1 MVNKRKAIRDLVL
14 NIIATVIPI
23 LILQVII
30 YPLVSK
36 KGSEVYGTMITVVS
50 GVTLVCNTLGN
61 VLNNVRL
68 LYDEKYSKQNLVGD
82 FNIIFLAE
90 AAIGLLIVLIVQ
102 FIMFPKATKVD
113 VILVSII
120 GMLIQAYAYYSVT
133 FRISLDYKAVLITN
147 FVLGIGYGIGCI
159 LFYLTDKWEWT
170 YIMGYCAALT
180 YILAKSDLWKEKLCF
195 TPLFKETLKNTLLLL
210 ASGILYSLLNYA
222 DKLIIYPLIGAEA
235 VSIYYIA
242 SIFGKIVS
250 MAVSP
255 LNSLM
260 LSYLAKWEKISLKF
274 VGFLVILSG
283 IVVAIGYGMCMV
295 LAHPVLKLLYPQYVE
310 QAMLYMPITSLIA
323 MATMLVSVY
332 YPFILKFCEM
342 KWQVVIDGVALVFY
356 VIFCVFFFR
365 LYGMYGFCVGVLL
378 AFAIKFLV
386 MLIILIKGVKNDSKE
401 HKKN

>member
-120 GMLIQAYAYYSVT
+120 GMLI
-133 FRISLDYKAVLITN
+133 
-147 FVLGIGYGIGCI
+147 
-159 LFYLTDKWEWT
+159 
-170 YIMGYCAALT
+170 
-180 YILAKSDLWKEKLCF
+180 
-195 TPLFKETLKNTLLLL
+195 
-210 ASGILYSLLNYA
+210 
-222 DKLIIYPLIGAEA
+222 
-235 VSIYYIA
+235 
-242 SIFGKIVS
+242 
-250 MAVSP
+250 
-255 LNSLM
+255 
-260 LSYLAKWEKISLKF
+260 
-274 VGFLVILSG
+274 
-283 IVVAIGYGMCMV
+283 
-295 LAHPVLKLLYPQYVE
+295 
-310 QAMLYMPITSLIA
+310 
-323 MATMLVSVY
+323 
-332 YPFILKFCEM
+332 
-342 KWQVVIDGVALVFY
+342 
-356 VIFCVFFFR
+356 
-365 LYGMYGFCVGVLL
+365 
-378 AFAIKFLV
+378 
-386 MLIILIKGVKNDSKE
+386 
-401 HKKN
+401 